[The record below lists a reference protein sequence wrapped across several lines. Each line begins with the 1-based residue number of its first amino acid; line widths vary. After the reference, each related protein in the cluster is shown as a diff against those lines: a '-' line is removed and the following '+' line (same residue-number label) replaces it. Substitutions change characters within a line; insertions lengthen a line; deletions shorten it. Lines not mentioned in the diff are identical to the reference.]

1 MENTENKKTF
11 TFTTWST
18 TVFKGSVSVEAA
30 NEEEALRLLQDHTE
44 VSGDPM
50 DVVTEDNINAKIKS
64 HGVTIYN
71 DDDDVV
77 CEWGDL

>member
-1 MENTENKKTF
+1 MENKKTF

-30 NEEEALRLLQDHTE
+30 TEEEAQRLLQDHTE

-50 DVVTEDNINAKIKS
+50 EIVSEDNINAKIKTHS
-64 HGVTIYN
+64 VTIYN
-71 DDDDVV
+71 EDDEVV
-77 CEWGDL
+77 CEWGDF